1 MNYYLGIDG
10 GGTKTKFVMADE
22 LGHETEIIKVGP
34 TSLVAVSQQ
43 QAQTNLELGL
53 EKICSHLNEDDKED
67 DRVMMAVMGLA
78 SVDSDIEEEQAAKI
92 FQPIFSKFPVEQF
105 AVLNDV
111 VPALVNSTE
120 QDNAI
125 VLIAG
130 TGSNC
135 YGENDQGETAKAGG
149 LDYLLTDQGS
159 GYDIGLKVL
168 RAAAKSYDGR
178 GPKTILEEKLLKH
191 FHVSE
196 FVELKQKI
204 YNPNLN
210 KKQVAA
216 LAELL
221 VEALAEK
228 DEVAQ
233 MILEWESNELWLMVE
248 TVADELELRE
258 KKFELVLE
266 GSVVQMP
273 QMIKRLSKNLNA
285 YSPSASLV
293 LPKRSAVYGALKLAK
308 GD

>member
-10 GGTKTKFVMADE
+10 GGTKTKFVMANE
-22 LGHETEIIKVGP
+22 LGHESEIIKVGP

-53 EKICSHLNEDDKED
+53 EKICAQLDDD
-67 DRVMMAVMGLA
+67 DLVTMAVMGLA
-78 SVDSDIEEEQAAKI
+78 SVDSEAEEDQASKI

-111 VPALVNSTE
+111 IPALVNSTE

-178 GPKTILEEKLLKH
+178 GPKTVLEEKLLKH
-191 FHVSE
+191 FHVHE

-210 KKQVAA
+210 KKQIAS

-221 VEALAEK
+221 AEALAEK

-233 MILEWESNELWLMVE
+233 MILDWEANELWLMVE
-248 TVADELELRE
+248 TVAEKLGLAE
-258 KKFELVLE
+258 KKFELILE

-273 QMIKRLSKNLNA
+273 EMIRILSRELKKYN
-285 YSPSASLV
+285 PEASLV
-293 LPKRSAVYGALKLAK
+293 LPKKSAVYGALKLAK
-308 GD
+308 GE